1 MSAVID
7 CDAHILE
14 PATLWQEYLEAE
26 FRDRA
31 IRIEEVDGR
40 EQLIIGDQV
49 VLQGAV
55 AGLGGAE
62 ADKTDLFSGKL
73 SYCRDNP
80 ADSFDGH
87 ARLAR
92 MDNWGISKS
101 VIFPTICIL
110 PFPTEDMPLAN
121 AYCRAYNNW
130 VHDFC
135 SANPGRLFPVAVVNW
150 RDVDEAA
157 RELERCIRRGFRALF
172 VPPETIDGKRPG
184 DRHFNRL
191 WALCQAAN
199 IPACFH
205 VIVRFDG
212 SASPFG
218 AWHTTSPGPVFSFG
232 LGGSGQLMPAI
243 ASVITD
249 QLLERFPKLKIV
261 SVEAGC
267 GYAPYLMDRL
277 DAKFNA
283 LRKLTGLSKPP
294 SEYIRSN
301 CYFVAEQGERTIDA
315 ALEMVGSQNIVW
327 GSDYPH
333 IDSLKVEDHLPHR
346 WPQLSQNAE
355 RLFRI

>member
-14 PATLWQEYLEAE
+14 PATLWQEDLEAE

-110 PFPTEDMPLAN
+110 PFPTQDMPLAN

-135 SANPGRLFPVAVVNW
+135 SANPGRLFPVAVIN
-150 RDVDEAA
+150 
-157 RELERCIRRGFRALF
+157 
-172 VPPETIDGKRPG
+172 
-184 DRHFNRL
+184 
-191 WALCQAAN
+191 
-199 IPACFH
+199 
-205 VIVRFDG
+205 
-212 SASPFG
+212 
-218 AWHTTSPGPVFSFG
+218 
-232 LGGSGQLMPAI
+232 
-243 ASVITD
+243 
-249 QLLERFPKLKIV
+249 
-261 SVEAGC
+261 
-267 GYAPYLMDRL
+267 
-277 DAKFNA
+277 
-283 LRKLTGLSKPP
+283 
-294 SEYIRSN
+294 
-301 CYFVAEQGERTIDA
+301 
-315 ALEMVGSQNIVW
+315 
-327 GSDYPH
+327 
-333 IDSLKVEDHLPHR
+333 
-346 WPQLSQNAE
+346 
-355 RLFRI
+355 